1 MLKIKLFRFLS
12 GLALCCTAL
21 AAAAAGPSAVYVF
34 GDSLSDTGNVAEKV
48 YKTNFLNPPSYHDS
62 FTNGKVA
69 AEVLAE
75 TYGLKA
81 DPSLWA
87 NRFRDQHR
95 LFGRGFKPGTNYAVG
110 GATATDRG
118 VAFLKLDLPEQVNA
132 FITHVAGTGSVPA
145 DALYAVIIGGNDVRT
160 AAQALNTS
168 FITSGVA
175 SELAQLQLLISRGA
189 KNLLVVGVPDVS
201 VIPEFTTGPA
211 DEAAAARAD
220 SLLYNSNLQAGI
232 ANLRVANPLV
242 KITYF
247 DLLAFNANL
256 LASAATY
263 GFANTTEPC
272 YTSDVLTTPVT
283 TSPGCGPVT
292 PSGAANIDQFI
303 YFDVIHPTARVH
315 ALWAQGMAAALAS
328 FAGLTPTSP
337 D

>member
-1 MLKIKLFRFLS
+1 MLRTKLCRVAV
-12 GLALCCTAL
+12 GLAMMCSAL

-34 GDSLSDTGNVAEKV
+34 GDSLSDTGNLAEKV
-48 YKTNFLNPPSYHDS
+48 YKTNFLNPPSYHNS

-69 AEVLAE
+69 AQVLAE
-75 TYGLKA
+75 AYGLKA

-95 LFGRGFKPGTNYAVG
+95 LYGRGFKPGTNYAVA

-118 VAFLKLDLPEQVNA
+118 VAFLKLDLPGQVNA
-132 FITHVAGTGSVPA
+132 FINHVAGAGNVPA
-145 DALYAVIIGGNDVRT
+145 DALYAMIIGGNDVRT

-175 SELAQLQLLISRGA
+175 SELAQLQTLVARGA

-201 VIPEFTTGPA
+201 IIPEFTSGPP
-211 DEAAAARAD
+211 EQAAAARSY
-220 SLLYNSNLQAGI
+220 SLLYNANLQAGI
-232 ANLRVANPLV
+232 ANLQLANPTI

-247 DLLAFNANL
+247 DFLAFNANL
-256 LASAATY
+256 LASAAAY

-272 YTSDVLTTPVT
+272 YTSDVVTAPVT
-283 TSPGCGPVT
+283 TSPACGPVT
-292 PSGAANIDQFI
+292 STGAANIDQFI
-303 YFDVIHPTARVH
+303 YWDTVHPTARVH
-315 ALWAQGMAAALAS
+315 ALWAQGMVATLAS
-328 FAGLTPTSP
+328 FAGLAPVAA